1 MKSKIY
7 ILLLLAAISFA
18 FASPVKSSTT
28 FNIKLTITDNRN
40 TNDCPGGP
48 YTGSFYVRVFIILD
62 GSVISE
68 NDVYIDNQNQNTI
81 TWVWGGSLTAYD
93 KYQVQFDVCRYAYP
107 NSYTCGQSF
116 PQSST
121 YTMTQLTGGQ
131 PFTTTF

>member
-7 ILLLLAAISFA
+7 IFLLLAAIGFSFTN
-18 FASPVKSSTT
+18 SVKATTT
-28 FNIKLTITDNRN
+28 FNIKLTITDNR
-40 TNDCPGGP
+40 TTYPCVGP
-48 YTGSFYVRVFIILD
+48 YTGEFYVRVFIILD

-116 PQSST
+116 PQSGT